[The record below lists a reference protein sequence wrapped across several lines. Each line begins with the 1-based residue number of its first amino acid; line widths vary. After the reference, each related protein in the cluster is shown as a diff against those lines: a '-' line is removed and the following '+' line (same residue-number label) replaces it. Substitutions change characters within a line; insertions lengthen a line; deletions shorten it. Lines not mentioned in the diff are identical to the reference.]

1 MADATQLHQ
10 VIMNLVTNAFHA
22 MEDHGGRL
30 RFHLETVTLGVG
42 EFNDLSISPGRY
54 QQLCIEDSGHGM
66 DQATIAKIFDP
77 YFTTKPRGKGT
88 GLGLAVVVGIL
99 RGYGGEIRVRSEV
112 GKGTVFTLYF
122 PIVELAA
129 EKASVEYGSQDVL
142 PRGSEH
148 ILLVDDEKSIADV
161 TTGMLE
167 RLGYKVTVRISSYD
181 ALEAF
186 RNLADRIDLLIADL
200 TMPQMTGLQLYRE
213 IRKIRPD
220 IKVIICTGFSEQL
233 DSRNSKSI
241 GIEGFL
247 HKPVVMSDL
256 ARCVRSVLDG

>member
-1 MADATQLHQ
+1 MT
-10 VIMNLVTNAFHA
+10 
-22 MEDHGGRL
+22 
-30 RFHLETVTLGVG
+30 GVQTCA
-42 EFNDLSISPGRY
+42 LPIS
-54 QQLCIEDSGHGM
+54 
-66 DQATIAKIFDP
+66 
-77 YFTTKPRGKGT
+77 
-88 GLGLAVVVGIL
+88 
-99 RGYGGEIRVRSEV
+99 
-112 GKGTVFTLYF
+112 VFTLYF

-129 EKASVEYGSQDVL
+129 EQASVEYGSQDVL